1 MTSSRATTAW
11 LATVLAAV
19 AVGVSHGQSPDQ
31 QIETQVTQALR
42 EEAVLRSVTV
52 SVQEQ
57 VVTLGGP
64 VPSLWAKETAIDA
77 ARGVEQVRFVVS
89 DLTIARAESDASLWE
104 QVAGRLRR
112 YSDYTMFDQIDM
124 GVDDGVVTLVGK
136 VTAPFKVDDVTR
148 LVSRVPGV
156 REIANLVET
165 LPVSPADDDVRA
177 ALAQQIYSHPVLSRY
192 ATRSDPPIHIIVE
205 RGRVTLIGAVGS
217 RLERRIAETIALG
230 APGVLS
236 VDNALQTTP

>member
-89 DLTIARAESDASLWE
+89 DLMIARAESDE
-104 QVAGRLRR
+104 PVGTGGRQDPTLLR
-112 YSDYTMFDQIDM
+112 
-124 GVDDGVVTLVGK
+124 LHH
-136 VTAPFKVDDVTR
+136 
-148 LVSRVPGV
+148 V
-156 REIANLVET
+156 R
-165 LPVSPADDDVRA
+165 PDR
-177 ALAQQIYSHPVLSRY
+177 HGCR
-192 ATRSDPPIHIIVE
+192 
-205 RGRVTLIGAVGS
+205 
-217 RLERRIAETIALG
+217 
-230 APGVLS
+230 
-236 VDNALQTTP
+236 

>member
-11 LATVLAAV
+11 VATVLAAV
-19 AVGVSHGQSPDQ
+19 AIGVSHAQSRDQ

-42 EEAVLRSVTV
+42 EEAVLSSVAV

-77 ARGVEQVRFVVS
+77 ARGVEYVRLVVS
-89 DLTIARAESDASLWE
+89 DLTIERAESDASLWE
-104 QVAGRLRR
+104 QVAGGLRR
-112 YSDYTMFDQIDM
+112 YSYYTMFDQIDM

-136 VTAPFKVDDVTR
+136 VTEPFKVDDLTR

-156 REIANLVET
+156 REITNRVET
-165 LPVSPADDDVRA
+165 LPASPADDDVRA
-177 ALAQQIYSHPVLSRY
+177 ALARQIYSHPVLSRY

-205 RGRVTLIGAVGS
+205 HGRVTLTGAVGS

-230 APGVLS
+230 VSGVRA

>member
-64 VPSLWAKETAIDA
+64 VPAC
-77 ARGVEQVRFVVS
+77 
-89 DLTIARAESDASLWE
+89 
-104 QVAGRLRR
+104 GRRR
-112 YSDYTMFDQIDM
+112 PRSTRH
-124 GVDDGVVTLVGK
+124 VG
-136 VTAPFKVDDVTR
+136 
-148 LVSRVPGV
+148 S
-156 REIANLVET
+156 
-165 LPVSPADDDVRA
+165 
-177 ALAQQIYSHPVLSRY
+177 SRY
-192 ATRSDPPIHIIVE
+192 
-205 RGRVTLIGAVGS
+205 GS
-217 RLERRIAETIALG
+217 
-230 APGVLS
+230 S
-236 VDNALQTTP
+236 

>member
-89 DLTIARAESDASLWE
+89 DLTSLWE

-165 LPVSPADDDVRA
+165 LPASPADDDVRA

-217 RLERRIAETIALG
+217 RLERRIAKTIALG